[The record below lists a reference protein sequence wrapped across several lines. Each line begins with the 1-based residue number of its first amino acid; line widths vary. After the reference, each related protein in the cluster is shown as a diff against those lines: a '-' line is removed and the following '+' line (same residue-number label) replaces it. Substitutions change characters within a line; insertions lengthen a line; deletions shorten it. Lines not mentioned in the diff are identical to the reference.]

1 MSGRG
6 LTTLR
11 SGLRQFCRPGLGD
24 QR

>member
-6 LTTLR
+6 LTTFR